1 MDRLNALT
9 LAVAVAS
16 LLAVVAVSI
25 YLQRGD
31 SGDSGDSGETAPSF
45 SERFEG
51 R

>member
-1 MDRLNALT
+1 MERLNTLT

-16 LLAVVAVSI
+16 LLVAVAVSI
-25 YLQRGD
+25 YLQR
-31 SGDSGDSGETAPSF
+31 GDSGETAPSF

>member
-31 SGDSGDSGETAPSF
+31 SGDSGETAPSF